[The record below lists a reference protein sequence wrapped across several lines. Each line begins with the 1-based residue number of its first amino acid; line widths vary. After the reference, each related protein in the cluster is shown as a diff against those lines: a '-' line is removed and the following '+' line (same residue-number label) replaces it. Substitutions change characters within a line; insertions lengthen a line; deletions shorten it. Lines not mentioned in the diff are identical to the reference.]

1 MAQWTIQHHLQ
12 LVELAFES
20 ELRKCENSV
29 ATYIRRIFS
38 QRTWKPFNGCSILF
52 CLAVSALLFFQTLE
66 LASWLAWDC
75 LKEGFSSFVVVN
87 SNWKSHKNER
97 IFVLSFVWAKR
108 KINKTQILS
117 FELNNDHLPTSA
129 LQKQTNIFLLQNW
142 KLINK
147 RTKWYLLFEIH
158 RWMGITKPNGKLRTL
173 HQFDDLKWG
182 NALPSSHPGGRTNK
196 TPRDGVNKSW
206 NNLPL
211 KYYFRGRYWKPLF
224 PLTDHNYLSW

>member
-117 FELNNDHLPTSA
+117 FELNNDWSPTY
-129 LQKQTNIFLLQNW
+129 LCLTKTNQYLFTTKLEINKQTNEVVF
-142 KLINK
+142 
-147 RTKWYLLFEIH
+147 
-158 RWMGITKPNGKLRTL
+158 
-173 HQFDDLKWG
+173 
-182 NALPSSHPGGRTNK
+182 ALWNPPMDGHHK
-196 TPRDGVNKSW
+196 T
-206 NNLPL
+206 
-211 KYYFRGRYWKPLF
+211 
-224 PLTDHNYLSW
+224 